1 MSAMSTRP
9 TGSRKSLPQCLMAT
23 GLILATLGGCVS
35 FGTKPPP
42 QLLTIR
48 TEAAVAPGQTFNSQG
63 LPSLLVLLPEVPR
76 TIATTRVPVQVN
88 PTSVAYVKDAQ
99 WSEAPR
105 DLFHQLLTETI
116 TAGGAL
122 FVIDEDQY
130 GLKPRRRL
138 SGDLL
143 DFGLDAQTK
152 EAVVTFE
159 ATLTDSASGEATRR
173 RFTARVPVSDI
184 RADRVAHPINQAAN
198 QVAQQVATWAKED

>member
-1 MSAMSTRP
+1 MSIRP
-9 TGSRKSLPQCLMAT
+9 LRSPKGLSKRLMT
-23 GLILATLGGCVS
+23 MGLMLATLGGCVS
-35 FGTKPPP
+35 FGAKAPPR
-42 QLLTIR
+42 LLTIR
-48 TEAAVAPGQTFNSQG
+48 TEAALAAGQTFNSQG

-152 EAVVTFE
+152 EAVVTYD

-184 RADRVAHPINQAAN
+184 RADRVAQPINQAAN
-198 QVAQQVATWAKED
+198 QVAQQIAAWVKEN

>member
-1 MSAMSTRP
+1 MPNRTSNRIIRACAGLAAM
-9 TGSRKSLPQCLMAT
+9 
-23 GLILATLGGCVS
+23 GLVLGGCVS

-48 TEAAVAPGQTFNSQG
+48 TQAMVNAGQDIRSQG
-63 LPSLLVLLPEVPR
+63 LPALMLTLPDVPR

-88 PTSVAYVKDAQ
+88 DTSVAYVKDAQ

-105 DLFHQLLTETI
+105 TLFYRLLSETI

-130 GLKPRRRL
+130 GLKPQRRL
-138 SGDLL
+138 SGALVE
-143 DFGLDAQTK
+143 FGVDSRSR
-152 EAVVTFE
+152 EAIVTYD
-159 ATLTDSASGEATRR
+159 ATLTDGASGQALRR

-184 RADRVAHPINQAAN
+184 RADRVAEPINKAAN
-198 QVAQQVATWAKED
+198 EVAQQVADWVKG